1 MAAVSDTEA
10 VDMSAVEIQQEYYE
24 AMGDADWE
32 LYEKKD
38 RHGLLQ
44 KVAIALCGPPT
55 KDGDLTEDQPY
66 LKLQGYDTRS
76 EDIAMRVYKK
86 ICEQEKYSHNGENII
101 VSIIRVV
108 CVVPSKDIPFYKKE
122 PTDYWYDLHTK
133 KGKDVCISIFHV
145 FCIRKCISLK
155 PDVKSCRIY
164 IDHDARVYKN
174 WKSYL
179 TENNLPKCVLVVPL
193 NGEYKGKVENTEI
206 PVSYEDFVMPDVML
220 NVLPSPALGL
230 GAKILSIA
238 DTTNTVAGIGAIVGA
253 IGLVAVP
260 VAGPLA
266 LGTVVA
272 VGAATSVYG
281 IIRSSIHLADRGNHE
296 QDISLLNS
304 ESRASWLN
312 ILVSTAGLSFS
323 AAGKLVAWAA
333 STGTNIKILV
343 NAVQFL
349 KYTTIASG
357 LLGLVNGFGVM
368 IHNYVQYNEKPT
380 KLELFQ
386 FTSSLL
392 FFGIGVMSNQTAQ
405 EIVEDAQAK
414 SINNIRDSLTSNAK
428 RKMFDKITAET
439 RRVRGAIQGNADI
452 IKGLKTITNKNEFFA
467 KLSKMNKQMNA
478 NKLRISLNS
487 EGATMINNQHQMIL
501 SKLTELGKTGRDKL
515 FETFGPAMIN
525 SKNVPTRL
533 TASSSAVPLLQLPVK
548 NNFLAYIRPEEVLR
562 IACFLN
568 SLCRAEKDI
577 MCELLSEISS
587 DVHQAFILL
596 CVEFLSALIPTELDY
611 LMAILGSGWKMRV
624 IYQIFDFLV
633 SQIQDKCHDDDAERD
648 VTFKRLL
655 QEFITNGRIK
665 VESLEKLRGTI
676 LTRITENCYKN
687 PKPNSNPRNFDG
699 LFESRKKS
707 SKKYE
712 LQAGKVVKI
721 GIHEVL
727 IKQSTLDLLQEYL
740 ASYCQ
745 NDADLFVELC
755 FRILSVMSEDDV
767 STLNYVNLDE
777 DVIMRIATFLIE
789 WNVVDELLEMFKN
802 NFTEMKTVE
811 VLKQGVMD
819 QANIVKRNHELCNE
833 CKCVRYCN

>member
-1 MAAVSDTEA
+1 
-10 VDMSAVEIQQEYYE
+10 MSAVEIQQEYFE
-24 AMGDADWE
+24 AMGYADWE

-38 RHGLLQ
+38 RHRLLQ
-44 KVAIALCGPPT
+44 KIAIALCGPPT
-55 KDGDLTEDQPY
+55 EEGDLTEDQPI
-66 LKLQGYDTRS
+66 LKLQGYDARS
-76 EDIAMRVYKK
+76 EDIALRVFKK

-108 CVVPSKDIPFYKKE
+108 CVVPSKDVPFYKPE
-122 PTDYWYDLHTK
+122 PKDYWIDLHTK
-133 KGKDVCISIFHV
+133 KGKDVRISIFHV

-174 WKSYL
+174 WESYL
-179 TENNLPKCVLVVPL
+179 TENNLPKCVIVVPL
-193 NGEYKGKVENTEI
+193 NGEYKGNIVDNEI
-206 PVSYEDFVMPDVML
+206 PLSFDDFVMPDVML
-220 NVLPSPALGL
+220 TMSPSPALGL

-253 IGLVAVP
+253 ISLAVVP
-260 VAGPLA
+260 VAGPVAVGSL
-266 LGTVVA
+266 VA

-357 LLGLVNGFGVM
+357 LLGLVNGFGEM
-368 IHNYVQYNEKPT
+368 IHKYVQYNEKPT

-405 EIVEDAQAK
+405 EIVEDAQAR

-428 RKMFDKITAET
+428 RKMFDKMTAET
-439 RRVRGAIQGNADI
+439 RRVRGTIQGNADI

-487 EGATMINNQHQMIL
+487 DGATMINNQHKMTVT
-501 SKLTELGKTGRDKL
+501 KLVELGKTGRDKL
-515 FETFGPAMIN
+515 FQTIGPAKIT

-533 TASSSAVPLLQLPVK
+533 VSSPSTAAPLLLPVK
-548 NNFLAYIRPEEVLR
+548 ENFMNYIRPEEIVR
-562 IACFLN
+562 IAFFIN
-568 SLCRAEKDI
+568 TLCKEEKDF

-596 CVEFLSALIPTELDY
+596 CVELLSKLIPAEVDFLT
-611 LMAILGSGWKMRV
+611 AFLGSGWKMRV
-624 IYQIFDFLV
+624 VYQVFDYLV
-633 SQIQDKCHDDDAERD
+633 SQIQDNCDDAERE
-648 VTFKRLL
+648 VTLKRLL
-655 QEFITNGRIK
+655 KEFILNGKIK
-665 VESLEKLRGTI
+665 VESLEKLRETI
-676 LTRITENCYKN
+676 LTRITENWDKN
-687 PKPNSNPRNFDG
+687 YKPNSNPRNFDG
-699 LFESRKKS
+699 LFESRKNS
-707 SKKYE
+707 SKRYE
-712 LQAGKVVKI
+712 LQAGKVVII

-727 IKQSTLDLLQEYL
+727 IRQSTIDMLQEYL
-740 ASYCQ
+740 ESYCQ
-745 NDADLFVELC
+745 NDADLFMDLC
-755 FRILSVMSEDDV
+755 FRVLSAMSAEDV
-767 STLNYVNLDE
+767 STVNFINLDE
-777 DVIMRIATFLIE
+777 DVIMRIATFIID
-789 WNVVDELLEMFKN
+789 WNVVEELLEMFKN
-802 NFTEMKTVE
+802 ESSEMETVE
-811 VLKQGVMD
+811 VLKQGIMD
-819 QANIVKRNHELCNE
+819 WAKIVKRNHEICSE
-833 CKCVRYCN
+833 CKCVRYCI